1 MGAVAAAAHTD
12 RPVPLSRQSDR
23 FDQFDFVAGLG
34 DQRRLV
40 GCGAAVVQ
48 PGRTGFK
55 CSVSGAKH
63 WGGHGSAHA
72 TSLRSCCCA
81 CPVLPPCADLLLH
94 DVSLA
99 IALLTVSDTRTLAD
113 DRSGDA
119 LQQRLEDTG
128 HRLTERRIVPDN
140 RYQIRAELSRWIADP
155 AVQVV
160 ISSGGTGL
168 TGRDGTPEAVAPLL
182 DKTIEGFGELFRVLS
197 FETIGTS
204 TLQSRCLAGVA
215 NGTVIFV
222 LPGSLDAVET
232 AWDRLI
238 AAQLDSS
245 TRPCNLVQLL
255 PRLTEP
261 AG

>member
-1 MGAVAAAAHTD
+1 M
-12 RPVPLSRQSDR
+12 P
-23 FDQFDFVAGLG
+23 
-34 DQRRLV
+34 
-40 GCGAAVVQ
+40 
-48 PGRTGFK
+48 
-55 CSVSGAKH
+55 
-63 WGGHGSAHA
+63 
-72 TSLRSCCCA
+72 
-81 CPVLPPCADLLLH
+81 

-99 IALLTVSDTRTLAD
+99 IALLTVSDSRTLAD

-119 LQQRLEDTG
+119 LQQRLEEAG
-128 HRLTERRIVPDN
+128 HCLAERRIVPDN

-197 FETIGTS
+197 FESIGTS

-222 LPGSLDAVET
+222 LPGSLDAVQT

-238 AAQLDSS
+238 SAQLNEA

>member
-1 MGAVAAAAHTD
+1 M
-12 RPVPLSRQSDR
+12 
-23 FDQFDFVAGLG
+23 
-34 DQRRLV
+34 
-40 GCGAAVVQ
+40 
-48 PGRTGFK
+48 
-55 CSVSGAKH
+55 
-63 WGGHGSAHA
+63 
-72 TSLRSCCCA
+72 
-81 CPVLPPCADLLLH
+81 
-94 DVSLA
+94 SLA
-99 IALLTVSDTRTLAD
+99 IALLTVSDTRTRED

-119 LQQRLEDTG
+119 LLQRLQSEG
-128 HRLTERRIVPDN
+128 HRLVDRRLVPDN

-215 NGTVIFV
+215 NGTILFV
-222 LPGSLDAVET
+222 LPGSLDAVQT

-238 AAQLDSS
+238 SAQLNPA

-261 AG
+261 VTEPATVPAG

>member
-1 MGAVAAAAHTD
+1 MS
-12 RPVPLSRQSDR
+12 LS
-23 FDQFDFVAGLG
+23 
-34 DQRRLV
+34 
-40 GCGAAVVQ
+40 
-48 PGRTGFK
+48 
-55 CSVSGAKH
+55 
-63 WGGHGSAHA
+63 
-72 TSLRSCCCA
+72 
-81 CPVLPPCADLLLH
+81 
-94 DVSLA
+94 
-99 IALLTVSDTRTLAD
+99 IALLTVSDTRTLAE

-119 LQQRLEDTG
+119 LAERLGAAG
-128 HRLTERRIVPDN
+128 HRLLDRALVPDD
-140 RYQIRAELSRWIADP
+140 RYRIRATVSQWIADP

-222 LPGSLDAVET
+222 LPGSLDAVQT

-238 AAQLDSS
+238 AAQLDD
-245 TRPCNLVQLL
+245 TTKPCNLVQLL
-255 PRLTEP
+255 PRLLEV
-261 AG
+261 